1 MGTVNHNSSIF
12 DTRYSVT
19 INSSCDW
26 RLLQ

>member
-1 MGTVNHNSSIF
+1 MGKVNHSSSMF

-19 INSSCDW
+19 IDSSCDW